1 MYTCSPEGLKLHA
14 RMRNSHTHTQAD
26 VYVQVY
32 THVYCIHIR
41 MYVLYIG
48 ANSGD
53 NEG

>member
-14 RMRNSHTHTQAD
+14 RMRKSHTHTQAD

-32 THVYCIHIR
+32 TYVYCIHIR

-48 ANSGD
+48 ANGGD